1 MYVPIPKVL
10 VFSRKPPEEGGLT
23 TILADE
29 GFQVEWT
36 DSGPAAICEAL
47 SGTLAAC
54 IIFVSRNAER
64 EVDYIPCLN
73 RVDPKLPI
81 IVISEHDSVELQRK
95 VRRHRVFYY
104 LLLPI
109 DREEIRAVL
118 RSAVRTPVKK
128 RKRT

>member
-1 MYVPIPKVL
+1 MPIPKVL

-23 TILADE
+23 SLLADE
-29 GFQVEWT
+29 GYQVDWT
-36 DSGPAAICEAL
+36 DSGPSAICEAL
-47 SGTLAAC
+47 TGALAAC
-54 IIFVSRNAER
+54 IIFVGRNAER

-81 IVISEHDSVELQRK
+81 VVISEHDSVELQRK

-104 LLLPI
+104 LLLPL

-118 RSAVRTPVKK
+118 RSAVRIPPKK
-128 RKRT
+128 RRRG

>member
-1 MYVPIPKVL
+1 MPIPKVL
-10 VFSRKPPEEGGLT
+10 VFSRKPPEEGGIS
-23 TILADE
+23 TILAEE
-29 GFQVEWT
+29 GYQTEWT
-36 DSGPAAICEAL
+36 DSGPSAICEAL
-47 SGTLAAC
+47 TGTLAAC
-54 IIFVSRNAER
+54 IIFVGRNAER

-104 LLLPI
+104 LLLPL

-118 RSAVRTPVKK
+118 RNAVRTPVRK
-128 RKRT
+128 RKRS

>member
-1 MYVPIPKVL
+1 MPIPKVL

-47 SGTLAAC
+47 SGNLAAC

-64 EVDYIPCLN
+64 EVDYIPCL
-73 RVDPKLPI
+73 
-81 IVISEHDSVELQRK
+81 
-95 VRRHRVFYY
+95 Y
-104 LLLPI
+104 LLLPL

-128 RKRT
+128 RKRS

>member
-1 MYVPIPKVL
+1 M

-23 TILADE
+23 SILADE
-29 GFQVEWT
+29 GYQVDWT
-36 DSGPAAICEAL
+36 DSGPTAICEAL
-47 SGTLAAC
+47 TGTLAAC
-54 IIFVSRNAER
+54 VIFVGRNAER

-73 RVDPKLPI
+73 RVDSTLPI

-104 LLLPI
+104 LLLPL

-118 RSAVRTPVKK
+118 RSAVRIPPKK
-128 RKRT
+128 RKRG